1 MLNLMIALNW
11 TKIGASII
19 GLSSLVAALV
29 GLWGKIGK
37 PLYILICK
45 IIETSQKL
53 DDYFKTLD
61 IIAYEF
67 KPNGGNS
74 LRDVINRLEKH
85 TIISEK
91 KMHSLINAH
100 ETAMYETLADGT
112 VKWVSKRWLEITGL
126 TLDEAIGYGWI
137 NSIHESD
144 RSNVQQAW
152 QKAIEEK
159 RDFQISYR
167 TQSNKFVN
175 SKATPVITNKVP
187 IGWIGI
193 VEEINKAP

>member
-1 MLNLMIALNW
+1 VPTEEEKNNW
-11 TKIGASII
+11 FGR
-19 GLSSLVAALV
+19 
-29 GLWGKIGK
+29 
-37 PLYILICK
+37 Y
-45 IIETSQKL
+45 
-53 DDYFKTLD
+53 
-61 IIAYEF
+61 
-67 KPNGGNS
+67 
-74 LRDVINRLEKH
+74 EKH

-91 KMHSLINAH
+91 KIHSLINTH
-100 ETAMYETLADGT
+100 ETAMYETLGDGT

-159 RDFQISYR
+159 RDFQMSYR